1 MTNKTIS
8 MVTSPAALVLWPKL
22 NEPNTRFNE
31 AGEYEATLVFDPK
44 NNDHQKFLDNLERM
58 YEEAVASMAEEHKKP
73 KIKRADSPIRP
84 LLDKDDN
91 ETGMMKV
98 KFKLTA
104 SGETKDGHTIDI
116 LGCTGQ
122 ELRDR
127 MAELCDY
134 YNLTKKYGEFHF
146 DKTKINYHID
156 HFLPLKPA
164 VEITMEERYKR
175 LHWTN
180 CRPMPPEANIAKGN
194 RPEEGPSP
202 DEERE
207 SIRKLERKTE

>member
-1 MTNKTIS
+1 MTNKKIS
-8 MVTSPAALVLWPKL
+8 MVASPAALVLWPKL

-104 SGETKDGHTIDI
+104 SGETKDGRKFERRPVIYNI
-116 LGCTGQ
+116 SGQ
-122 ELRDR
+122 PYDGVVGHNSEVRVAFKPSAYFVPSVGAGLSLRLEAVQVLKANQGRSFTDYGFEAQ
-127 MAELCDY
+127 AEEAAAAD
-134 YNLTKKYGEFHF
+134 TKGDQSEEF
-146 DKTKINYHID
+146 
-156 HFLPLKPA
+156 
-164 VEITMEERYKR
+164 
-175 LHWTN
+175 
-180 CRPMPPEANIAKGN
+180 
-194 RPEEGPSP
+194 
-202 DEERE
+202 
-207 SIRKLERKTE
+207 